1 MTFTY
6 TPPSPQHV
14 PKPALCTSTPWIS
27 RGSKSLSNRADL
39 LADADESESRK
50 MSRPRPKP
58 SLVEAIR
65 HDIHGVIRHE
75 RNYLFR
81 NFQWHLRDMEL
92 SRQEKNSVKHFLGI
106 FPRFSWRSVNEII
119 NSEGRRKKT
128 LFKKIWMIG
137 VRLSDYPLCSK
148 TGGSS
153 LGFVSWTCSV
163 SQNRIWLTQQKKT
176 SIPRNPKKM
185 SKPNFP
191 NPSLTKNFHPFFL
204 VNVTPP

>member
-1 MTFTY
+1 MDPSHWVIGLTFWPIPKSPNRWNV
-6 TPPSPQHV
+6 PP
-14 PKPALCTSTPWIS
+14 PANPAWW
-27 RGSKSLSNRADL
+27 KLSV
-39 LADADESESRK
+39 
-50 MSRPRPKP
+50 MY
-58 SLVEAIR
+58 
-65 HDIHGVIRHE
+65 IHGVIRHE

-106 FPRFSWRSVNEII
+106 FLRFSSRRVNEII
-119 NSEGRRKKT
+119 NSEGEKKT

-137 VRLSDYPLCSK
+137 VRLSDYPLCSN

-163 SQNRIWLTQQKKT
+163 WQNRIWLTQQKKT
-176 SIPRNPKKM
+176 SIPPNPPKKI

-191 NPSLTKNFHPFFL
+191 NPSITKKYHPPFW
-204 VNVTPP
+204 